1 MIKNQ
6 IRVLRRHSHSPG
18 RSKTI
23 ATTRTILRFIII
35 IMIMM
40 MMMMIVITVI
50 IVQ

>member
-35 IMIMM
+35 MIMM